1 MTPLA
6 LDDFEHFRIADAAE
20 TLDEIL
26 FVDDGSTDSTGE
38 VIERLHAE
46 DARVRAIRFR
56 RNYGKSAAL
65 SVAFR
70 EVRGDRVVTMDL
82 HTPQIQGTQCATLLV
97 ELIQGALPP

>member
-1 MTPLA
+1 MDERRLDLSLVIPVLDEAQSLPELVRRIREA
-6 LDDFEHFRIADAAE
+6 LEPER
-20 TLDEIL
+20 LSYEIL

-70 EVRGDRVVTMDL
+70 EVRGDRVVTMDGDL
-82 HTPQIQGTQCATLLV
+82 Q
-97 ELIQGALPP
+97 